1 MPHTA
6 ERPTAVV
13 VNDEPSQLRLTAA
26 VLENAGLRVYP
37 CLSVEEALRAMH
49 EGGRTDIVVTDL
61 HMPGIDGWRFCQLL
75 RSPEYAA
82 FNRTPILVVSAT
94 FSGCDA
100 EQMTRDLGADG
111 FLAAPYAPSVL
122 QDYVREILDGRAPRP
137 STHVLLVEPDPALAA
152 TLQSA
157 FEARGHIVTVAGS
170 SAEGLQLCGQHRPD
184 IAVINDRPPE
194 VDAERLLE
202 RITRPGSRMVA
213 LLVTGEQSAGKILRL
228 TSKGADGYLRPPL
241 DPAQVVERCEQMR
254 RQRSLMRVEELLE
267 QRTRALR
274 DSETRWRS
282 LFESIPQL
290 VLVHDDDGVVRHIN
304 RVGAERLGWP
314 EFELIGRN
322 VREFEH
328 PHFRTGPPEGAPDGS
343 HHCHEATYVTRTGQ
357 EIDVEVAK
365 RRIQFEGKPA
375 ILSVAHDVTAQ
386 HELGRQRANFL
397 AMVTHDIKNPLAVIL
412 GFASM
417 LSEIGELSP
426 EQQDIVMRMQAS
438 ADTVLSLVANYL
450 NLTKIEAGSLALSR
464 RPLALNQ
471 LLQSIGDQ
479 YGGEAQ
485 RQGIAF
491 EQDLAPDL
499 PTIEA
504 DELALERAFSN
515 LVHNA
520 VKFTPANGRVTI
532 RSAQKDGQIVV
543 QVQDSGCGISPEDLP
558 SIFQPYRRGET
569 RQAREGTGLG
579 LCITKT
585 LVEAHGGRITVDS
598 TPGRG
603 TCFSI
608 SLPIRVSD

>member
-1 MPHTA
+1 MPHAT

-26 VLENAGLRVYP
+26 VLENAGLRVHP

-49 EGGRTDIVVTDL
+49 EVGRTDIVVTDL

-75 RSPEYAA
+75 RSPEYAD
-82 FNRTPILVVSAT
+82 FNHTPILVVSAT

-137 STHVLLVEPDPALAA
+137 STHVLLVEPDSALAA

-157 FEARGHIVTVAGS
+157 FEARGHIVTVARS
-170 SAEGLQLCGQHRPD
+170 SAEGLQLCSLHRPD
-184 IAVINDRPPE
+184 IAVVNDHPPE

-213 LLVTGEQSAGKILRL
+213 LLITGDQSAEKILRL

-274 DSETRWRS
+274 DSEARWRS
-282 LFESIPQL
+282 LFESIPQI
-290 VLVHDDDGVVRHIN
+290 VLVRDDDGVVRHVN
-304 RVGAERLGWP
+304 RAGAERLGWP

-322 VREFEH
+322 IREFE
-328 PHFRTGPPEGAPDGS
+328 RCRSSEEPPQGTPDGS
-343 HHCHEATYVTRTGQ
+343 HRHEMTYVTRSGQ
-357 EIDVEVAK
+357 EIDVEVTE

-386 HELGRQRANFL
+386 HELGRQRTNFL

-417 LSEIGELSP
+417 LSEIGELTP

-450 NLTKIEAGSLALSR
+450 NLTKIEAGSLTLSR
-464 RPLALNQ
+464 KPLAVNEILER
-471 LLQSIGDQ
+471 IGNQ
-479 YGGEAQ
+479 YGGEAR
-485 RQGIAF
+485 RQGIVL

-499 PTIEA
+499 PTTEA
-504 DELALERAFSN
+504 DELALERALSN
-515 LVHNA
+515 LVQNA
-520 VKFTPANGRVTI
+520 LKFTPADGRVTI
-532 RSAQKDGQIVV
+532 SSAQKDGQIVV
-543 QVQDSGCGISPEDLP
+543 QVRDTGCGISPDELP

-569 RQAREGTGLG
+569 RQPREGTGLG
-579 LCITKT
+579 LCIAKT
-585 LVEAHGGRITVDS
+585 LVEAHGGHITVDS
-598 TPGRG
+598 APGRG
-603 TCFSI
+603 TCVSI
-608 SLPIRVSD
+608 SLPIRVTE